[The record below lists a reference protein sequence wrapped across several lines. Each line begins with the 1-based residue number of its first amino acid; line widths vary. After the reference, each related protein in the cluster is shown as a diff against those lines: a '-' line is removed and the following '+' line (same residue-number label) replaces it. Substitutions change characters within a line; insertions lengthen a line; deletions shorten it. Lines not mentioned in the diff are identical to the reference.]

1 MEKTE
6 VETQPT
12 VAQSTPD
19 LPAARLFTIVE
30 RDSDT
35 YIQLPHQ
42 ELRHFI
48 WNQMDEQT
56 LISPSHLYQKDDSD
70 IIKTQRD
77 RGAMFLLDEAIQQ
90 WFPWF
95 EEYGTRLFDEGCNLM
110 DDVCDQYADIHD
122 SIVDLGR
129 FLSDSRAK
137 LLAENEHILAGND
150 VTFARLFYA
159 LQKKDLTLCVAHE
172 NTRYAGQVRRVVYQP
187 ANMFSPRTI
196 NVELVIYAHTGK
208 RLKQFRSY
216 FSVFD
221 FEGVS
226 TLKEL
231 GITVITDDV
240 KHELIERGKRYI
252 ALTSSP
258 SHSAYKGSVVRRNWY
273 TGTEFRASGR
283 VMVDMLAMKT
293 IDPNYRHYFALGSSR
308 DEDDRAAAYIP
319 LTDDVL
325 MCTSPYVYGFS
336 FSAKVWGEML
346 VDTISDIKFR
356 ADAYDQLVLQD
367 DIKEMLIALVDN
379 PNSTGHDFI
388 DGKGG
393 GTIFLLAGSP
403 GVGKTLT
410 AEAIAEKLQQPLY
423 MVGVGELG
431 TDVEALEK
439 HLRDILDIATSWGA
453 VLLLDEADI
462 FMEERDDINIERN
475 AMVGVFLRMLEY
487 YQGTLFLTTN
497 RAKSID
503 DAFYSRIS
511 LAIKYEDLTEDNRNI
526 IWSNILGLYT
536 KEANVDL
543 SHVDIF
549 QLANFDIN
557 GRQIKNVARIVISL
571 ATRAGTIPTTA
582 DFTKVITHVMKFK
595 KDA

>member
-6 VETQPT
+6 VETQSM
-12 VAQSTPD
+12 VQID
-19 LPAARLFTIVE
+19 PAPPVTRLFTIVE

-35 YIQLPHQ
+35 YIQIPN
-42 ELRHFI
+42 EKLRHFI
-48 WNQMDEQT
+48 WNQMDDQT
-56 LISPSHLYQKDDSD
+56 LVNAVHLYQKDDSD
-70 IIKTQRD
+70 IVKIQRD
-77 RGAMFLLDEAIQQ
+77 RGAVFLLDEAIQQ

-95 EEYGTRLFDEGCNLM
+95 EEYGTRLFDEDCDLM
-110 DDVCDQYADIHD
+110 DDVCDQYAAIHKA
-122 SIVDLGR
+122 IIDLGG
-129 FLSDSRAK
+129 FLLESRTK
-137 LLAENEHILAGND
+137 LLAENEHVLAGND

-159 LQKKDLTLCVAHE
+159 LQKKDLTLCVNHE
-172 NTRYAGQVRRVVYQP
+172 NTRYAGQVRRVSYQP
-187 ANMFSPRTI
+187 ANMFTPRTI
-196 NVELVIYAHTGK
+196 NVELVIYVHTGK

-216 FSVFD
+216 FTVVD

-226 TLKEL
+226 NLKDL
-231 GITVITDDV
+231 GITVITDEV
-240 KHELIERGKRYI
+240 KRELVERGKRYI
-252 ALTSSP
+252 ALTANP
-258 SHSAYKGSVVRRNWY
+258 SHVAYKGSVVRRNWY

-283 VMVDMLAMKT
+283 VMVDMLAMRT

-308 DEDDRAAAYIP
+308 DEDDRASTEIP

-346 VDTISDIKFR
+346 VDNISDIKFR
-356 ADAYDQLVLQD
+356 TDAYDRLVLD
-367 DIKEMLIALVDN
+367 NDIKEMLIALVDN

-462 FMEERDDINIERN
+462 FMEERDDVNIERN

-536 KEANVDL
+536 NEADVDL

-549 QLANFDIN
+549 QLAKFDIN

-571 ATRAGTIPTTA
+571 ANRAGTIPTTA
-582 DFTKVITHVMKFK
+582 DFTKVINHVMKFK